1 MRGSGSSSSSSIQR
15 WPPRVGSRMK
25 RKPPRAHES
34 AVVAHGNAR
43 ENHTAVRKNGKLRE
57 ILRESG
63 ERKAM
68 TG

>member
-1 MRGSGSSSSSSIQR
+1 VEQR
-15 WPPRVGSRMK
+15 YR
-25 RKPPRAHES
+25 

>member
-1 MRGSGSSSSSSIQR
+1 VEQR
-15 WPPRVGSRMK
+15 YR
-25 RKPPRAHES
+25 

-43 ENHTAVRKNGKLRE
+43 ENHPAVRKNGKLRE